1 MICFLFLV
9 ETYLTNDNLPILT
22 NFARANAGWIRL
34 ELLSN
39 CKSLSIYNYEQILH
53 ALCSK
58 SSDIIELSLFEP
70 RCVRRRSQPLT
81 EESIQNTRTV
91 IVTGLPMDLSTDQLI
106 EFFHGFYPVEGL
118 KRIPSFSQRFPG
130 KIHVMFKTSSDALT
144 FVEQSQRISIKYID
158 YHSSHAYPIV
168 CQMLN
173 NLPTLPKAKPFSTRL
188 ANLSGK
194 SIEVLIPLI

>member
-1 MICFLFLV
+1 M
-9 ETYLTNDNLPILT
+9 
-22 NFARANAGWIRL
+22 
-34 ELLSN
+34 
-39 CKSLSIYNYEQILH
+39 SIYNYEQILR

-70 RCVRRRSQPLT
+70 RCVRRRYHRSQPLT
-81 EESIQNTRTV
+81 EESIQDTRTV
-91 IVTGLPMDLSTDQLI
+91 IVTGLPMDLSTDQLSD
-106 EFFHGFYPVEGL
+106 FFRGFYPVEGL

-130 KIHVMFKTSSDALT
+130 KIHVMFKTSSDALA
-144 FVEQSQRISIKYID
+144 FVEKSKRIPIKYID
-158 YHSSHAYPIV
+158 YPSSHAYPIV

-173 NLPTLPKAKPFSTRL
+173 NPLTIPKAKPFSTRL